1 MMNILF
7 VPSSPRG
14 GESYSHRVARRIVD
28 DLIARNPGA
37 RVVVRDVARQ
47 PLPHIGS
54 AFASGRT
61 VPAEKRSDADWQAL
75 ALSDA
80 LVDELFAADV
90 IVIAAPMHNFGVP
103 SSLKAWIDHIVR
115 PGRAFTYS
123 DKGPQGLV
131 TGKKAVFVFAR
142 GGVYSEG
149 PMQAFD
155 FQEPYLRAVLGFIG
169 ITDVEVVRVEGV
181 AFGEEAV
188 SQALRSAEAQADAI
202 VRRIGE
208 QVADSVQVAA

>member
-1 MMNILF
+1 MNILF
-7 VPSSPRG
+7 VSSSPRG
-14 GESYSHRVARRIVD
+14 GESYSYRVARRIVD

-47 PLPHIGS
+47 PLPHIVS

-103 SSLKAWIDHIVR
+103 SSLKAWIDHIAR

-155 FQEPYLRAVLGFIG
+155 FQEPYLRAVLGLIG
-169 ITDVEVVRVEGV
+169 ITDVEIVRVEGV
-181 AFGEEAV
+181 AFGEEAIN
-188 SQALRSAEAQADAI
+188 QALRSAEARADAI
-202 VRRIGE
+202 VRGIVARI
-208 QVADSVQVAA
+208 ADDVRAAA

>member
-1 MMNILF
+1 MNILF

-28 DLIARNPGA
+28 DLVARSPGA

-47 PLPHIGS
+47 PLPQIDA
-54 AFASGRT
+54 AFASGRM
-61 VPAEKRSDADWQAL
+61 VPAEKRSDANWQAL

-80 LVDELFAADV
+80 LVDEVFAADV

-142 GGVYSEG
+142 GGVYSEA
-149 PMQAFD
+149 PMQALD

-188 SQALRSAEAQADAI
+188 NQALRSAEVRADAI
-202 VRRIGE
+202 GRRI
-208 QVADSVQVAA
+208 VARTADDVRAAA